1 MEEIMISDY
10 MRGGFKIVVEENRLK
25 ALKDS
30 TRSIEEEFRVK
41 VIVDDNRNEV
51 TIIPSDNTN
60 FDQLMKAKSIIEA
73 ISYGFDY
80 DDAQNLRNDDYA
92 LEVIDLRDYVSDKD
106 KANHINRI
114 KSRIIGEDGRAKRVL
129 QELTDTKIAIGDKYI
144 AILGPYENVRT
155 ARDALEMLIKGRQ
168 HSTVYKWIQNWRRE
182 IRYRELVE
190 RLNRTYGEGEDSE
203 G

>member
-1 MEEIMISDY
+1 MISDY